1 MKTNSKAI
9 KFYALLVVCLAVT
22 GIIASTAANNRA
34 KRIADAATSKAQTTQ
49 AADKSGQE
57 IEITTE
63 VNRNVTGVP
72 DERYQ
77 TLEAEVEATVQPNI
91 VRDDHYIL
99 PLSDSVGK
107 AYSDGELVYS
117 KTMEDWRA
125 HTGVDFQ
132 GNAGDSVKAVNNGV
146 VKKVTDDALWGTI
159 IEIDHGDGI
168 VSRYCGLNYDDAVA
182 EGTKVNG
189 GEQIGTLGILPIE
202 SADDEHLHFE
212 ITVDGVTVDP
222 FEYLTPVGE

>member
-1 MKTNSKAI
+1 MKTNTKAI
-9 KFYALLVVCLAVT
+9 RFYALLVVCLAIT

-34 KRIADAATSKAQTTQ
+34 KKLASSATSKPYTTV
-49 AADKSGQE
+49 KSENSTVG

-63 VNRNVTGVP
+63 VNRNVRGVP

-77 TLEAEVEATVQPNI
+77 TEEAEAQATTQVGIERNEK
-91 VRDDHYIL
+91 YIL
-99 PLSDSVGK
+99 PLSQSVGK
-107 AYSDGELVYS
+107 AFSDGELVYS

-146 VKKVTDDALWGTI
+146 VKRVYDDALWGTI

-182 EGTKVNG
+182 EGTRVNG

-212 ITVDGVTVDP
+212 VLLNGVTVDP
-222 FEYLTPVGE
+222 FDYLTPVSE